1 MSQHVSTQN
10 KTVDSTNAEV
20 KWCMPPSLFDAD
32 RGYSD
37 QRVTALHMFC
47 GSGLENIAKV
57 LIEYRTNIE
66 LEVEIGDTNSF
77 RVGFDEKK
85 TILRLDR
92 KVHDKW
98 QRIQETSLCW
108 R

>member
-1 MSQHVSTQN
+1 MSQLKIRQWI
-10 KTVDSTNAEV
+10 STNAEV

-37 QRVTALHMFC
+37 QRITALHLFC

-57 LIEYRTNIE
+57 LIEYGAYIE
-66 LEVEIGDTNSF
+66 LEVEVEDTNSF

-85 TILRLDR
+85 TIIASQS
-92 KVHDKW
+92 K
-98 QRIQETSLCW
+98 IP
-108 R
+108 